1 MVRLTS
7 VGLLFLA
14 LSLGFVEATRAASPK
29 AVVTT
34 ITIDGEMCGNCL
46 KKLKKEIE
54 VVSGVASVDGNVE
67 KKTVTVQ
74 SKPRV
79 SVSPKAL
86 WEAVEKA
93 GKKPAQLSGPSGS
106 FTSKPKT

>member
-1 MVRLTS
+1 MVRS
-7 VGLLFLA
+7 IFVGLLLFA
-14 LSLGFVEATRAASPK
+14 VGLGVAEAIRAASPK
-29 AVVTT
+29 VAATT

-46 KKLKKEIE
+46 KKLKLEIA
-54 VVSGVASVDGNVE
+54 VVSGVATVDGDVE

-74 SKPRV
+74 SKPRT

-93 GKKPAQLSGPSGS
+93 GKKPAKLTGPSGS
-106 FTSKPKT
+106 FTSKPKI